1 MNQQTP
7 LAERMRPQTVGD
19 IVGQDHILGPD
30 GALTPMIERG
40 KIPSLLFWGP
50 PGVGKTT
57 LAQALAKEVDMPFSA
72 LSAVS
77 AGVKDVREVIQL
89 AEKDRMFH
97 PNGRILFIDE
107 IHRFSKS
114 QQDALL
120 SAVEKGTVTLIG
132 ATTEN
137 PSFEVNSALLSRC
150 QLFVLK
156 QLKLDHLQQLGETA
170 LKRDTILQSTGIQSV
185 EWRVL
190 QGYTGGDA
198 RRFLNLLEHLALT
211 AQSLGADRIDE
222 AFAQEQAPKMA
233 LLYDRDGDQHYD
245 MASALIK
252 SVRGSDPD
260 AALYWAARM
269 LQGGEKPEFIARR
282 LLILASED
290 IGLANPAAITQAT
303 ACYQAVERLGM
314 PEARIPLGQ
323 CVIYLACS
331 PKSNSAYRAID
342 EALRAAESHGNLPV
356 PMHLRNA
363 PTKMMKDLGYGED
376 YKYPHAFD
384 GHFVP
389 QSYRPEAIQNETYY
403 NPADNATEQ
412 KLKTWLEARWPKESE

>member
-7 LAERMRPQTVGD
+7 LAERMRPQSVGD
-19 IVGQDHILGPD
+19 MVGQEHILGPN
-30 GALTPMIERG
+30 GALTPMIKRG

-57 LAQALAKEVDMPFSA
+57 LAQVLANEVDMPFSA

-89 AEKDRMFH
+89 AEKDRMFN
-97 PNGRILFIDE
+97 PNGRVLFIDE

-120 SAVEKGTVTLIG
+120 SAVEKGTITLIG

-156 QLKLDHLQQLGETA
+156 QLEHEHLQALGEA
-170 LKRDTILQSTGIQSV
+170 AIERDNIIQSTQVKHVDWAVLQS
-185 EWRVL
+185 
-190 QGYTGGDA
+190 YTGGDA

-211 AQSLGADRIDE
+211 AQSLGVDRID
-222 AFAQEQAPKMA
+222 APFAQDQAPKMA
-233 LLYDRDGDQHYD
+233 LLYDRDGDQHFD

-269 LQGGEKPEFIARR
+269 LQGGEKPEFVARR

-314 PEARIPLGQ
+314 PEARIPIGQ
-323 CVIYLACS
+323 CVIYLSCS
-331 PKSNSAYRAID
+331 PKSNSSYLAID
-342 EALRAAESHGNLPV
+342 AAMRAADTHGNLPV

-363 PTKMMKDLGYGED
+363 PTKTMKDLGYGAD
-376 YKYPHAFD
+376 YQYPHQFD
-384 GHFVP
+384 GHFIN
-389 QSYRPEAIQNETYY
+389 QSYRPDEINHEVYY
-403 NPADNATEQ
+403 EPADNATES
-412 KLKTWLEARWPKESE
+412 KLKAWLNARWPKES